1 MSLEHRYLAFGLEIA
16 SAVRFPELLE
26 GDGSADVEIHQA
38 APLPRRS
45 LGPRTT
51 LETPVGPNE
60 WRLTYGDVGV
70 MTVRDG
76 RRIEVAPVHGASRRT
91 VRLAVLGQGM
101 AVLLHQRGFLV
112 LHASAVEIAGRA
124 VAFLGDSGSG
134 KSTLAA
140 ALHARGHRLVA
151 DDVVAVRIGRQGPE
165 VYAGFPQ
172 LKLWPDALT
181 ALGCDATTLRR
192 VEPGLDQRA
201 RRIDG
206 GVADRSVLPLAQL
219 HVVDEGEAVELTRL
233 RPHDALL
240 ALVRFAYGIQRLEGV
255 TGIEHF
261 RARSEIVQRSPVYRL
276 SRPWDLAEMRTVVE
290 RVEREV
296 EAHA

>member
-1 MSLEHRYLAFGLEIA
+1 MNLEHRYLAFGLEIA

-26 GDGSADVEIHQA
+26 GDGSADVEIHEA
-38 APLPRRS
+38 APLPRGA
-45 LGPRTT
+45 LGRWTT
-51 LETPVGPNE
+51 IETPVGPNE

-181 ALGCDATTLRR
+181 ALGCDAATLRR
-192 VEPGLDQRA
+192 VEPGLDKRA

-206 GVADRSVLPLAQL
+206 GFADRSVLPLAQL

-233 RPHDALL
+233 RPHDSFL

-261 RARSEIVQRSPVYRL
+261 RARSEIVRRSPVYRL